1 MSAHVDDG
9 QRKRLGDLYQRYV
22 PDMVRLAYLM
32 TGDPTAAEDLAQE
45 SFVRVTGRFAHLRN
59 PDSFEAYLRRT
70 LVNLCKNYF
79 RRRDTERASL
89 QLQAPPAAADPHLAT
104 DDLQT
109 IKTALLCLPA
119 RQRAAV
125 VLRYYNDLSERETA
139 DLLGCRPGTV
149 KSLLSRALE
158 TLREILE
165 LGADAS

>member
-1 MSAHVDDG
+1 MGAHVDDA
-9 QRKRLGDLYQRYV
+9 QRKRLGDLYQRHV

-45 SFVRVTGRFAHLRN
+45 AFVRVTGRFAHLRN
-59 PDSFEAYLRRT
+59 PDSFESYLRRT
-70 LVNLCKNYF
+70 LMNLCKNYF
-79 RRRDTERASL
+79 RRRDTERGFL
-89 QLQAPPAAADPHLAT
+89 QLQAPPAASDPHLAT
-104 DDLQT
+104 DDLQA
-109 IKTALLCLPA
+109 IKTALLSLPP

-139 DLLGCRPGTV
+139 DLLECRPGTV

-158 TLREILE
+158 TLREALE